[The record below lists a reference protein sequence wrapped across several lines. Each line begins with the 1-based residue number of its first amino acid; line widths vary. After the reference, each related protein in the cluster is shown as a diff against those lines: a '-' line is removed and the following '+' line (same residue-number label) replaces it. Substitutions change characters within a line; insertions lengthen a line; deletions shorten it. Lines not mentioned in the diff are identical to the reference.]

1 MESSR
6 QPKILWLTNLP
17 APYRFQIW
25 ARMAESFDLKVAFLL
40 GEKNWRN
47 WTVPDRKS
55 WKHEHL
61 SLRSKNIKEFDLIPG
76 IRGAKK
82 ILHNVDV
89 LVLGGWETPFY
100 IRTLL
105 LAKRR
110 RIPIIKFYEST
121 QDSHR
126 FTNIII
132 RKIRSF
138 ILSRADFIVT
148 AGSAST
154 KAVEAM
160 GIASEKIIT
169 LFNPVDVSWFHSFA
183 RNHRAQVRSG
193 HHYIYV
199 GQLIERKNVATI
211 LRSFAAIRN
220 DADTLTIAGD
230 GPLARDLKNLA
241 ASLGIAESVTFAGHR
256 NQEEL
261 AKLYAASNT
270 LILASTNEVW
280 GLVVNEALASGLH
293 VVASD
298 KCGVAEFV
306 QNMQGA
312 FICGT
317 DQKSLQEAMSE
328 SSRQW
333 NGYIEEPEI
342 LKYTPERFADG
353 VVRVVDGLLKDSS
366 VPDLIWFTNI
376 PTPYR
381 MPTWQILQS
390 RLKLHLLFLAETEYG
405 RNWELED
412 SLKTFDSTNLKERAT
427 YQLGA
432 TPVYFNFI
440 KPIREIGR
448 LNAKSIYMDGWESPA
463 FFVSA
468 LYAKHIGMRLIYG
481 YRSTQESHRFKN
493 LIIRKI
499 RSLILSRADL
509 IVTAGPASS
518 KAIEAMGIAPEKIA
532 SLFNPVDVTWF
543 HSFARNHQT
552 SIRIGHHYI
561 YVGQLIDRK
570 NVATV
575 LRSFAAIRIE
585 GDTLTIVG
593 DGVRSLKLRELSA
606 SLGIAESVIFV
617 GHRNQEDLAVLY
629 AASNTL
635 ILVSTN
641 EVWGLVVNEALAS
654 GLHVVV
660 SNKCGVA
667 EFVHDM
673 DGAFICGKD
682 LKSVQEAMIRSSRH
696 WTGPIKSPEILSY
709 TPERFTQNFL
719 QLVSDVL

>member
-1 MESSR
+1 MEASR

-17 APYRFQIW
+17 APYRFPIW
-25 ARMAESFDLKVAFLL
+25 ERMAKSFDLKVAFLL

-47 WTVPDRKS
+47 WTVPDGKS
-55 WKHEHL
+55 WKHEYL
-61 SLRSKNIKEFDLIPG
+61 SLKSKNVNEFDLIPS

-82 ILHNVDV
+82 ILRNVDV

-110 RIPIIKFYEST
+110 RIPLIKFYEST

-126 FTNIII
+126 FTNFII
-132 RKIRSF
+132 RKIRSS
-138 ILSRADFIVT
+138 ILSQADFIVT

-160 GIASEKIIT
+160 GIASEKIVT

-183 RNHRAQVRSG
+183 RNHRTPVTSG

-230 GPLARDLKNLA
+230 GSLARDLKNLA

-270 LILASTNEVW
+270 FILASTNEVW

-293 VVASD
+293 VVVTD

-306 QNMQGA
+306 QDMDGA
-312 FICGT
+312 YICET
-317 DQKSLQEAMSE
+317 DQKSLQEAMSK

-342 LKYTPERFADG
+342 LKFTPERFADG
-353 VVRVVDGLLKDSS
+353 VIGVLDGLLKDSS

-381 MPTWQILQS
+381 IPTWEI
-390 RLKLHLLFLAETEYG
+390 LHLRIRFHLIFLAKMELG
-405 RNWELED
+405 RDWDLDN
-412 SLKTFDSTNLKERAT
+412 SLRGFSKLYLNERVLYPLASV
-427 YQLGA
+427 
-432 TPVYFNFI
+432 PIYFNFI
-440 KPIREIGR
+440 KPIREIR
-448 LNAKSIYMDGWESPA
+448 KLRAKSIYIDGWESPA
-463 FFVSA
+463 LFMSA
-468 LYAKHIGMRLIYG
+468 LYAKRQGMRLIYG
-481 YRSTQESHRFKN
+481 YRSTQDSHRFTN
-493 LIIRKI
+493 FIIRKI
-499 RSLILSRADL
+499 RSSILSQADF
-509 IVTAGPASS
+509 IVTAGSAST
-518 KAIEAMGIAPEKIA
+518 KAVEAMGIASEKIVT
-532 SLFNPVDVTWF
+532 LFNPVDVSWF
-543 HSFARNHQT
+543 HSFARNHRTPVT
-552 SIRIGHHYI
+552 SGHHYI
-561 YVGQLIDRK
+561 YVGQLIERK
-570 NVATV
+570 NVATI
-575 LRSFAAIRIE
+575 LRSFAAIRNDA
-585 GDTLTIVG
+585 DTLTIAG
-593 DGVRSLKLRELSA
+593 DGSLARDLKNLAA
-606 SLGIAESVIFV
+606 SLGIAESVTFA
-617 GHRNQEDLAVLY
+617 GHRNQEELAKLY
-629 AASNTL
+629 AASNTF
-635 ILVSTN
+635 ILASTN

-660 SNKCGVA
+660 TDKCGVA
-667 EFVHDM
+667 EFVQDM
-673 DGAFICGKD
+673 DGAYICETD
-682 LKSVQEAMIRSSRH
+682 QKSLQEAMSKSSRQ
-696 WTGPIKSPEILSY
+696 WNGYIEEPEILKF
-709 TPERFTQNFL
+709 TPERFADG
-719 QLVSDVL
+719 VIGVLSL